1 MNKHE
6 NLPLPFSHLFS
17 KMATLSEKPGQRYTM
32 PDWHTN
38 SHLISADAEYQR
50 SASHRVRQE
59 GRVLR
64 NETNNQAK
72 WDEHDNRTRL
82 GERISSVNR
91 WKETLDKCLADI
103 DAEID
108 ALAKVCWE
116 DRWLEINLHSQ
127 HGMLNN

>member
-1 MNKHE
+1 MLIFCSLAVACSGE
-6 NLPLPFSHLFS
+6 
-17 KMATLSEKPGQRYTM
+17 MATLSVKPGQRFTV

-38 SHLISADAEYQR
+38 ANLISADAESQR

-59 GRVLR
+59 TRALR

-72 WDEHDNRTRL
+72 WDEHDNQTRL
-82 GERISSVNR
+82 TERISSVNR

-103 DAEID
+103 DEEID

-116 DRWLEINLHSQ
+116 DRWLEINLRF
-127 HGMLNN
+127 